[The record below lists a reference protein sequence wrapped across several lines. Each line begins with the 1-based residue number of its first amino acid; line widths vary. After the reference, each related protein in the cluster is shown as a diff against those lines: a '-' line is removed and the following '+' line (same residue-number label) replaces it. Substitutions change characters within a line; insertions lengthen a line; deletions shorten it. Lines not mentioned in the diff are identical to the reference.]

1 MCGISP
7 VRMKGFDNAMEEQ
20 ETRHPSIKTILV
32 VEDDTDNQ
40 EVLEAVIAMETP
52 YRTFLMESG
61 QEVLQRIEEMKA
73 IKPALLLLDYY
84 LPAMTALELYD
95 QLHHMEAFEHIPA
108 LVISASQP
116 HSVADE
122 LAKRGLTF
130 LEKPFEVETLITT
143 IHQTLDTPSF

>member
-1 MCGISP
+1 
-7 VRMKGFDNAMEEQ
+7 MEEQ
-20 ETRHPSIKTILV
+20 EAILPSIKTILV

-61 QEVLQRIEEMKA
+61 PEVLQRIEEMKA
-73 IKPALLLLDYY
+73 IKPALFLLDYY

-95 QLHHMEAFEHIPA
+95 QLHHIEAFQHIHV
-108 LVISASQP
+108 LILSAFQP
-116 HSVADE
+116 HLLADE

-143 IHQTLDTPSF
+143 ISHTLDTPSF